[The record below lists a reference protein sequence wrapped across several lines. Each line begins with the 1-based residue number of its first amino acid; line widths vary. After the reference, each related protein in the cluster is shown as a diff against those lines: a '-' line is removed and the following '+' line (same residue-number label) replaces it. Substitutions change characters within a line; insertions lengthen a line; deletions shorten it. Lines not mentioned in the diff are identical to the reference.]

1 MNDVLENGDTVAAAI
16 APTLDKFVASAAPY
30 LKKVTDE
37 LYGQLLDG
45 VQDYLR
51 ENGEWNIGQEIER
64 CRKVDRDNSQL
75 RETSTELLAAA
86 QLALSVAEKW
96 IHDRLDGTGVLDIAL
111 AKLEPVRAAIVRA
124 TVQS

>member
-1 MNDVLENGDTVAAAI
+1 MSGALENGDTVAEAI
-16 APTLDKFVASAAPY
+16 RPTLDKFVANAAPY

-37 LYGQLLDG
+37 LYEQLLYG

-75 RETSTELLAAA
+75 RELNAELLAALLGA
-86 QLALSVAEKW
+86 FDVMPAPLD
-96 IHDRLDGTGVLDIAL
+96 DRDHSAN
-111 AKLEPVRAAIVRA
+111 ARCYRAAETAIARA
-124 TVQS
+124 TVQP